1 MFFFQSNSD
10 RYFVI
15 VSYGCFAFYFNTEAN
30 DEEKTYDLFSL
41 FWFVRH
47 NHTDNF
53 VITKM
58 HKSHTHREMYCII
71 SINVAQKQTLFWSPH
86 STRLYVRLVNV
97 ELKLVLRPN
106 TSNCMRVAAGAKPIR
121 PDTFTHNTHS
131 NIHYTRCIH
140 IQRRGMYRLYT
151 HTICV
156 YRSVFFSLSPSM
168 LRAPLY
174 VGVLVCVCVWL
185 RGEPI
190 SCWMKRGNIT
200 PTVVYLFVHTYVPHN
215 VWYT

>member
-1 MFFFQSNSD
+1 
-10 RYFVI
+10 
-15 VSYGCFAFYFNTEAN
+15 
-30 DEEKTYDLFSL
+30 
-41 FWFVRH
+41 
-47 NHTDNF
+47 
-53 VITKM
+53 M

-190 SCWMKRGNIT
+190 SC
-200 PTVVYLFVHTYVPHN
+200 
-215 VWYT
+215 

>member
-1 MFFFQSNSD
+1 
-10 RYFVI
+10 
-15 VSYGCFAFYFNTEAN
+15 
-30 DEEKTYDLFSL
+30 
-41 FWFVRH
+41 
-47 NHTDNF
+47 
-53 VITKM
+53 
-58 HKSHTHREMYCII
+58 MYCII

-156 YRSVFFSLSPSM
+156 YRSVFFLSLSF
-168 LRAPLY
+168 Y
-174 VGVLVCVCVWL
+174 VTCAIVCWCAGVCVCVAAWGTHIML
-185 RGEPI
+185 NEEGQHYTNCR
-190 SCWMKRGNIT
+190 
-200 PTVVYLFVHTYVPHN
+200 LFVCAYICTTQRTIYINARCSLIHFAWCSDVLFALCSTAHSRECGWN
-215 VWYT
+215 AD